1 MHFQER
7 EDDFVVSVRER
18 DEWKELLL
26 AEAFSRVVGGR
37 GGEMWKN
44 VKIAP
49 LLVQTYQSS
58 TEVCPR
64 EWGTGMGRC
73 KWFIIKGKIC

>member
-1 MHFQER
+1 M
-7 EDDFVVSVRER
+7 VSVRER

-49 LLVQTYQSS
+49 LLVQT
-58 TEVCPR
+58 ENCLVCSR
-64 EWGTGMGRC
+64 EWGTEMGR
-73 KWFIIKGKIC
+73 GDASGL